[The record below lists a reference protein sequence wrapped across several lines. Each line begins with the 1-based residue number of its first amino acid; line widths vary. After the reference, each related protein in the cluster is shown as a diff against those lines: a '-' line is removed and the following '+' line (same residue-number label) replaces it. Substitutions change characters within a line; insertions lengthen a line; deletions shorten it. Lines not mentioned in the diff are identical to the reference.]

1 MTHELPN
8 ALNLRTDQ
16 AHSARMYDF
25 YLGGKDNY
33 EADRE
38 AAGRVAASYPGIF
51 VCARENR
58 AFMHRATRVLAREH
72 GIRQWLDIGTGIPT
86 KPNLHEVAQSVA
98 PDARIVYADN
108 DPIVLVHAQTLLS
121 SSTEGRT
128 AYIRADVN
136 EPDTILQSPELIETL
151 DLTRPVALS
160 LNALMHFVTDA
171 QDAHGIVR
179 RLMGALPSG
188 SALALSHC
196 TPDFDP
202 QTWQKVTDI
211 YHRAGTPVRFR
222 DKAAVADF
230 FTGLDLI
237 EPGIVVGHRWRPS
250 AEDGG
255 AAGEDGGAAGEDGPV
270 PSDADVSLWVG
281 VGIKP

>member
-1 MTHELPN
+1 MSRELPN
-8 ALNLRTDQ
+8 ALNLRTDK

-38 AAGRVAASYPGIF
+38 AAFKVAAAYPGIF

-58 AFMHRATRVLAREH
+58 EFMHRATRVLARDY

-98 PDARIVYADN
+98 PEARIVYVDN

-121 SSTEGRT
+121 SSAEGRT

-136 EPDTILQSPELIETL
+136 EPDAILRSPELIETL
-151 DLTRPVALS
+151 DLTKPVALS

-179 RLMGALPSG
+179 RLMDALPSG

-211 YHRAGTPVRFR
+211 YDRAGTPVQFR
-222 DKAAVADF
+222 GKAAVADF
-230 FTGLDLI
+230 FADLDLI

-250 AEDGG
+250 AGSGG
-255 AAGEDGGAAGEDGPV
+255 DASGDGPA

-281 VGIKP
+281 VGLKS

>member
-1 MTHELPN
+1 MSRELPN
-8 ALNLRTDQ
+8 ALNLRTDK

-38 AAGRVAASYPGIF
+38 AAFKVAAAYPGIF

-58 AFMHRATRVLAREH
+58 EFMHRATRMLARDY

-98 PDARIVYADN
+98 PEARIVYVDN

-121 SSTEGRT
+121 SSAEGRT

-136 EPDTILQSPELIETL
+136 EPDAILRSPELIETL
-151 DLTRPVALS
+151 DLTKPVALS

-179 RLMGALPSG
+179 RLMDALPSG

-211 YHRAGTPVRFR
+211 YDRAGTPVQFR
-222 DKAAVADF
+222 GKAAVADF
-230 FTGLDLI
+230 FADLDLI

-250 AEDGG
+250 AGSGGDASGDGS
-255 AAGEDGGAAGEDGPV
+255 A

-281 VGIKP
+281 VGLKS

>member
-8 ALNLRTDQ
+8 ALNLRTDK

-38 AAGRVAASYPGIF
+38 AAARVAASYPGIF

-58 AFMHRATRVLAREH
+58 AFMHRATRVLARDH

-98 PDARIVYADN
+98 PDARIVYVDN
-108 DPIVLVHAQTLLS
+108 DPIVLVHAQTLLNS
-121 SSTEGRT
+121 SAEGRT
-128 AYIRADVN
+128 DYIRADVN
-136 EPDTILQSPELIETL
+136 EPDTILRSPELSETL
-151 DLTRPVALS
+151 DLTRPVVLS
-160 LNALMHFVTDA
+160 LNALMRFVTDA

-179 RLMGALPSG
+179 RLMDALPSG

-202 QTWQKVTDI
+202 ETWQKVTDI
-211 YHRAGTPVRFR
+211 YNQAGTPVQFR
-222 DKAAVADF
+222 DKAAVTDF
-230 FTGLDLI
+230 FAGLDLI
-237 EPGIVVGHRWRPS
+237 EPGIVVGDRWRP
-250 AEDGG
+250 ATEDGG
-255 AAGEDGGAAGEDGPV
+255 VDREDGPA
-270 PSDADVSLWVG
+270 PSDADVSLWAG

>member
-8 ALNLRTDQ
+8 ALNLRTDK

-38 AAGRVAASYPGIF
+38 AAARVAASYPAIF

-58 AFMHRATRVLAREH
+58 AFMHRATRVLARDH

-98 PDARIVYADN
+98 PDARIVYVDN
-108 DPIVLVHAQTLLS
+108 DPIVLVHAQTLLNS
-121 SSTEGRT
+121 SAEGRT
-128 AYIRADVN
+128 DYIRADVN
-136 EPDTILQSPELIETL
+136 EPDTILRSPELSETL
-151 DLTRPVALS
+151 DLTRPVVLS

-179 RLMGALPSG
+179 RLMDALPSG

-202 QTWQKVTDI
+202 ETWQKVTDI
-211 YHRAGTPVRFR
+211 YNQAGTPVQFR

-230 FTGLDLI
+230 FAGLDLI
-237 EPGIVVGHRWRPS
+237 EPGIVVGHRWRP
-250 AEDGG
+250 ATEDGG
-255 AAGEDGGAAGEDGPV
+255 ADREDGPA
-270 PSDADVSLWVG
+270 PSDADVSLWAG

>member
-8 ALNLRTDQ
+8 ALNLRTDK

-38 AAGRVAASYPGIF
+38 AAARVAASYPGIF

-58 AFMHRATRVLAREH
+58 AFMHRATRVLARDH

-98 PDARIVYADN
+98 PDARIVYVDN
-108 DPIVLVHAQTLLS
+108 DPIVLVHAQTLLNS
-121 SSTEGRT
+121 SAEGRT
-128 AYIRADVN
+128 DYIRADVN
-136 EPDTILQSPELIETL
+136 EPDTILRSPELSETL
-151 DLTRPVALS
+151 DLTRPVVLS

-179 RLMGALPSG
+179 RLMDALPSG

-202 QTWQKVTDI
+202 ETWQKVTDI
-211 YHRAGTPVRFR
+211 YNQAGTPVQFR
-222 DKAAVADF
+222 DKAAVTDF
-230 FTGLDLI
+230 FAGLDLI
-237 EPGIVVGHRWRPS
+237 EPGIVVGHRWRP
-250 AEDGG
+250 ATEDGG
-255 AAGEDGGAAGEDGPV
+255 ADREDGPA
-270 PSDADVSLWVG
+270 PSDADVSLWAG

>member
-1 MTHELPN
+1 MSRELPN
-8 ALNLRTDQ
+8 ALNLRTDK

-38 AAGRVAASYPGIF
+38 AAFKVAAAYPGIF

-58 AFMHRATRVLAREH
+58 EFMHRATRVLARDY

-98 PDARIVYADN
+98 PEARIVYVDN

-121 SSTEGRT
+121 SSAEGRT

-136 EPDTILQSPELIETL
+136 EPDAILRSPELIETL
-151 DLTRPVALS
+151 DLTKPVALS

-179 RLMGALPSG
+179 RLMDALPSG

-211 YHRAGTPVRFR
+211 YDRAGTPVQFR
-222 DKAAVADF
+222 GKAAVADF
-230 FTGLDLI
+230 FADLDLI

-250 AEDGG
+250 AGSGGDASGDGS
-255 AAGEDGGAAGEDGPV
+255 A

-281 VGIKP
+281 VGLKS

>member
-8 ALNLRTDQ
+8 ALNLRTDK

-38 AAGRVAASYPGIF
+38 AAARVAASYPGIF

-58 AFMHRATRVLAREH
+58 AFMHRATRVLARDH

-98 PDARIVYADN
+98 PDARIVYVDN
-108 DPIVLVHAQTLLS
+108 DPIVLVHAQTLLNS
-121 SSTEGRT
+121 SAEGRT
-128 AYIRADVN
+128 DYIRADVN
-136 EPDTILQSPELIETL
+136 EPDTILRSPELSETL
-151 DLTRPVALS
+151 DLTRPVVLS

-179 RLMGALPSG
+179 RLMDALPSG

-202 QTWQKVTDI
+202 ETWQKVTDI
-211 YHRAGTPVRFR
+211 YNQAGTPVQFR

-230 FTGLDLI
+230 FAGLDLI
-237 EPGIVVGHRWRPS
+237 EPGIVVGHRWRP
-250 AEDGG
+250 ATEDGG
-255 AAGEDGGAAGEDGPV
+255 ADREDGPA
-270 PSDADVSLWVG
+270 PSDADVSLWAG

>member
-8 ALNLRTDQ
+8 ALNLRTDK

-38 AAGRVAASYPGIF
+38 AAARVAASYPGIF

-58 AFMHRATRVLAREH
+58 AFMHRATRVLARDH
-72 GIRQWLDIGTGIPT
+72 SIRQWLDIGTGIPT

-98 PDARIVYADN
+98 LDARIVYVDN
-108 DPIVLVHAQTLLS
+108 DPIVLVHAQTLLNS
-121 SSTEGRT
+121 SEEGRT

-136 EPDTILQSPELIETL
+136 EPDTILRSPGLIETL
-151 DLTRPVALS
+151 DLTKPVVLS

-179 RLMGALPSG
+179 RLIDALPSG

-202 QTWQKVTDI
+202 ETWQKVTDI
-211 YHRAGTPVRFR
+211 YNQAGTPVQFR
-222 DKAAVADF
+222 GKAAVTDF
-230 FTGLDLI
+230 FAGLDLI
-237 EPGIVVGHRWRPS
+237 EPGIVVGHRWRPA

-255 AAGEDGGAAGEDGPV
+255 AAREDGPA